1 VLSIEV
7 ADAPGDPL
15 AATPPPAEA
24 PLTEDELAAWDAAW
38 QDWDGFATWLVKTL
52 ALQARPALSAA
63 LAETLLEARY
73 DLRDA
78 LARDERDRDPV
89 RELFLKS
96 WERLAPLVQDLQ
108 PDLPGGQALR
118 YATFVGAGDALQSL
132 GLLAP
137 HGPALRPPYL
147 AQHGPCPGARRHGL
161 RPPL

>member
-1 VLSIEV
+1 MR
-7 ADAPGDPL
+7 L
-15 AATPPPAEA
+15 ATRRTALATPRHRSPAHERA
-24 PLTEDELAAWDAAW
+24 AAWDAAW

-118 YATFVGAGDALQSL
+118 YAAFVGAGDAASL
-132 GLLAP
+132 DLLAP
-137 HGPALRPPYL
+137 HLGLRFDRNALRWPVYW
-147 AQHGPCPGARRHGL
+147 CPVTDYAL
-161 RPPL
+161 R